1 MKVKSAPF
9 IPHFFDNQVM
19 RRLFLMLTLLLPGFA
34 LANKQVVDARL
45 NLKKWGLAYCI
56 GTYLKNDRSKLD
68 AGAARGAYFQL
79 GSHNDELAYANV
91 RKFFDAAMKAEQR
104 VSKES
109 GQPILLMNCV
119 DAYEAPSYKKTISA
133 QDKFLK

>member
-1 MKVKSAPF
+1 MLRLIFVLALLSPELALSA
-9 IPHFFDNQVM
+9 DQV
-19 RRLFLMLTLLLPGFA
+19 G
-34 LANKQVVDARL
+34 NARL
-45 NLKKWGLAYCI
+45 SLKKWGLAYCI
-56 GTYLKNDRSKLD
+56 GTYLKDDNAKLD
-68 AGAARGAYFQL
+68 AGAARGGYFQL

-109 GQPILLMNCV
+109 GQPIILMNCL
-119 DAYEAPSYKKTISA
+119 DAYESPSYKKIISA